1 VLTSAGVAFT
11 KREVGKGHDAAGD
24 ALDLYKKTLP
34 R

>member
-11 KREVGKGHDAAGD
+11 KREVGKGHDAVGD
-24 ALDLYKKTLP
+24 AVYLYNKTRP